1 MKQIISDD
9 MPETK
14 KLLEILAPAFHPV
27 EIHCPKC
34 GNPHFINPV
43 SGGFTINNLR
53 TDLYWCGYCG
63 MQFGIGKG
71 VPVK

>member
-1 MKQIISDD
+1 LKQIISED

-14 KLLEILAPAFHPV
+14 KLLDAIAPVSSPI

-34 GNPHFINPV
+34 GNSHAIFPME
-43 SGGFTINNLR
+43 GGFTINNLH
-53 TDLYWCGYCG
+53 TNIYWCGYCG
-63 MQFGIGKG
+63 MQFGKG